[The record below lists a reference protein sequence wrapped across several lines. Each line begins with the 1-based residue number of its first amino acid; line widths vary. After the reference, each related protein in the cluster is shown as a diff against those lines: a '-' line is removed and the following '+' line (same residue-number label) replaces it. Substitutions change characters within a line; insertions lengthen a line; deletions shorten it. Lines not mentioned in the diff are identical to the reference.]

1 MVERQLLALE
11 VPGSI
16 PGPAISTHEKKKSV
30 SAHPGIDTK
39 YPKVKVSRAH
49 GRPKGSSAI
58 TAQRGRSY
66 RSCQNDLSR
75 GCAGPCENT

>member
-1 MVERQLLALE
+1 
-11 VPGSI
+11 
-16 PGPAISTHEKKKSV
+16 
-30 SAHPGIDTK
+30 
-39 YPKVKVSRAH
+39 VKVSRAH